1 MGRLIPWLLLLVLA
15 GTGGGYWLGRQHGEA
30 AEAARRDR
38 QAADLFRAA
47 VVRAASAGDALRA
60 IGERLAAALEAS
72 HHEETETVR
81 TIVQVIHENPEFAAT
96 SRPVELDRLRREQL
110 EAIAR
115 AVEPDQ
121 L

>member
-1 MGRLIPWLLLLVLA
+1 MGRLIPWLLLLALS
-15 GTGGGYWLGRQHGEA
+15 GTGGGYWLGRQHGAA
-30 AEAARRDR
+30 AEGMRRDN
-38 QAADLFRAA
+38 QAADLFRVA
-47 VVRAASAGDALRA
+47 VMRAAHAGQTLRD
-60 IGERLAAALEAS
+60 IGERLAVALEAS
-72 HHEETETVR
+72 HHNETETVR

-115 AVEPDQ
+115 SVDPDQ